1 MFTRVCEHSHDV
13 HTNPFHLAVDI
24 LGILS
29 LCRQL
34 TESLLS
40 GKSGE
45 KQIEVESR
53 VKSTL

>member
-34 TESLLS
+34 TEKPAVRKV
-40 GKSGE
+40 G
-45 KQIEVESR
+45 
-53 VKSTL
+53 